1 MNISENDSE
10 LFHARSDAAMEINS
24 VPSSRHE
31 TEQDY
36 FMPDSPVYS
45 ILEEKLEAST
55 SQEFIVPEKAQFGRM
70 ADSDSIHGEEQHYF
84 CNEHAIAGED

>member
-55 SQEFIVPEKAQFGRM
+55 S
-70 ADSDSIHGEEQHYF
+70 
-84 CNEHAIAGED
+84 